1 MSDHNKSE
9 DVEISSS
16 SDVNSINI
24 PQIGINLNFQA
35 HFDALP
41 PIVMPNHQ
49 GQFAAQTQAQSLAVS
64 LESMNLQ
71 AEPQYISPQENNLLN
86 QSQAKEDEKSEVK
99 EEKKSQAK
107 EDEKSEVKEE
117 KKSQAKEDEKSE
129 VKEEKKS
136 QAKED
141 EKSEVKEEKKSQ
153 AKEEEEKKDS
163 KSQSKNGNFLF
174 VDEDA
179 LSKMGNNIDS
189 LAKNINSLVS
199 KMDESSTNIAP
210 LSNNINSFVIKIGQS
225 VDETKKLN
233 DNYSSLISEMKESNE
248 NILKEM
254 KSSNENIIKE
264 MKSSNENTLKE
275 IKALNENQVRL
286 LNILAGKESP
296 EKKDGG
302 NIKEEIDINKTFFY

>member
-86 QSQAKEDEKSEVK
+86 Q
-99 EEKKSQAK
+99 
-107 EDEKSEVKEE
+107 
-117 KKSQAKEDEKSE
+117 
-129 VKEEKKS
+129 S

-254 KSSNENIIKE
+254 KSSNENILKE

>member
-41 PIVMPNHQ
+41 QIVMPNHQ

-86 QSQAKEDEKSEVK
+86 Q
-99 EEKKSQAK
+99 
-107 EDEKSEVKEE
+107 
-117 KKSQAKEDEKSE
+117 SQAKEDEKSE